1 MVLSFDNPVYKSGI
15 MSSKGPLM
23 KDDNTAHMIFNLAL
37 KSTEQKRKFARFA
50 VHAKAQILTGDQ
62 IIEGE
67 IDNLSLKGTFVKTHE
82 SIKIGTVVT
91 ISISDTL
98 TTHEISNL
106 KARVIM
112 TTKEGFGLQFE

>member
-1 MVLSFDNPVYKSGI
+1 
-15 MSSKGPLM
+15 M
-23 KDDNTAHMIFNLAL
+23 KDDNTVDMIFNLAW
-37 KSTEQKRKFARFA
+37 KSTEQKRKFTRFP
-50 VHAKAQILTGDQ
+50 VHAKAQILTGDH

-82 SIKIGTVVT
+82 LIMIGTFVT
-91 ISISDTL
+91 ISIFDTL

-112 TTKEGFGLQFE
+112 TTEDGFGLQFE